1 MPGKCG
7 VHILYTFCCQRPIKQ
22 SAAKI
27 ISSFKLVIVI
37 IVFRYNKRVKDIQD
51 AAAQALA
58 TRYASKVNS
67 RFAKSQIYSTAYD
80 SKDSA
85 VHYGIENMTR
95 ARLLDKS
102 SS

>member
-1 MPGKCG
+1 M
-7 VHILYTFCCQRPIKQ
+7 
-22 SAAKI
+22 
-27 ISSFKLVIVI
+27 IV

-80 SKDSA
+80 S
-85 VHYGIENMTR
+85 IEV
-95 ARLLDKS
+95 
-102 SS
+102 